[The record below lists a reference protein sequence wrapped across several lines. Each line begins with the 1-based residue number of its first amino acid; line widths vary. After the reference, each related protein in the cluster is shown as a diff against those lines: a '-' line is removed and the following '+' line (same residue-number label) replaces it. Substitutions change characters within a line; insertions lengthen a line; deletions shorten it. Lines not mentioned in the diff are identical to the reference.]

1 MMRRLGT
8 DGMERSFF
16 AFFCP
21 RNEIIGARPRDTAND
36 DGDDD
41 DDKDPTTL
49 TSTTTNALCE
59 TFFIAA
65 AIGLT
70 VDDGV

>member
-1 MMRRLGT
+1 
-8 DGMERSFF
+8 MERSFF
-16 AFFCP
+16 ALFCP
-21 RNEIIGARPRDTAND
+21 RNETIGACPRDTAND
-36 DGDDD
+36 DGDGD

-59 TFFIAA
+59 TFFIAT
-65 AIGLT
+65 AIRLT